1 MRRPE
6 RRSNPFRRR
15 PKGPLAAVGQ
25 GCKGLPYGRR
35 KRLLA
40 GVWLLCCTPLAAA
53 QASPLELHGA
63 LAQLRTNIEALRSAK
78 GDAAV
83 EKAPW
88 PVAYA
93 APRHL
98 RGAAQTLLLK
108 ANRLALE
115 TARLPAV
122 EAQQDAA
129 DLASLEAAQG
139 QVGEAMRA
147 LGVEAPNA
155 PLAGTAPPLADIL
168 AQMLQAS
175 RQLSA
180 MLLEDLNAEDVYDLV
195 DLALVRLGAVAGG
208 GFPPL
213 AQLAPGTAPAD
224 LQQRLLDCLELAQQ
238 AAATRNAPALGL
250 NLPAARN
257 RRDLDLADL
266 YDLAA
271 LLLAE
276 VGQLAPPQGS
286 QALPPSPYPRPAPAF
301 PSHVHRLAD
310 ALAVR
315 LQALA
320 E

>member
-6 RRSNPFRRR
+6 RRANPLRRR
-15 PKGPLAAVGQ
+15 PRSPLAAVGQ
-25 GCKGLPYGRR
+25 GCKGLSYGRWR
-35 KRLLA
+35 RLLLA
-40 GVWLLCCTPLAAA
+40 GAWLLCCTPLAAA
-53 QASPLELHGA
+53 QAPPLELHGT
-63 LAQLRTNIEALRSAK
+63 LAQLRAGVEALRSAK
-78 GDAAV
+78 GDAVV

-88 PVAYA
+88 PVADA

-122 EAQQDAA
+122 EPPQDAA
-129 DLASLEAAQG
+129 ALASLEGAQG
-139 QVGEAMRA
+139 QLVEVMRV

-155 PLAGTAPPLADIL
+155 PLAGAAPPLADIL
-168 AQMLQAS
+168 VQMLQAS

-195 DLALVRLGAVAGG
+195 DMALVRLGAVAGG

-213 AQLAPGTAPAD
+213 VPGAAPAD
-224 LQQRLLDCLELAQQ
+224 LQQRLLDCLELVQQ
-238 AAATRNAPALGL
+238 AAARRNMPALGL
-250 NLPAARN
+250 DLAAARS

-271 LLLAE
+271 LLLAD
-276 VGQLAPPQGS
+276 VGQLAPQQGS

-301 PSHVHRLAD
+301 PSHVHRLAG
-310 ALAVR
+310 ALAIR
-315 LQALA
+315 LRALA